1 MDMMT
6 KDTLTIKEFAKT
18 IDAKQMH
25 EVFYIDK
32 KNNHETF
39 NQAYSTM
46 LRFKMFDYYDYSD
59 FDEPKYTSFRNAF
72 ISALINRAGE
82 IECIDFSN
90 QFNQYNHIIQK
101 LKYDDMIELWKN
113 YLNVKSHTTKTIENP
128 EQQTL
133 INAFKSYETGDLFT
147 DINKIN
153 DTILRMYLKGDA
165 DESFIYYRT
174 YLMTCVKK
182 QDSYGVKYVP
192 DGVKAKFEFHKFN
205 VWLDEY
211 YKKNKLNNQRLLN
224 EEKMFYL
231 YLLKEVNDICDAFPT
246 YFQGEIDIN
255 WWGLDEYRSKSLK
268 QSKAYLDSKNIT

>member
-1 MDMMT
+1 MDLTT
-6 KDTLTIKEFAKT
+6 KDTLTVKEFAKT
-18 IDAKQMH
+18 FDIKQLH
-25 EVFYIDK
+25 EHFYLNK
-32 KNNHETF
+32 ENNHETF
-39 NQAYSTM
+39 NQAFSTM

-59 FDEPKYTSFRNAF
+59 FDEPKYTSFRIAF
-72 ISALINRAGE
+72 ISALINRSGE

-90 QFNQYNHIIQK
+90 HFNQYNNIIKK

-128 EQQTL
+128 EQQAL

-153 DTILRMYLKGDA
+153 DTILRMYLMGNA

-174 YLMTCVKK
+174 YLMTCVK
-182 QDSYGVKYVP
+182 QEDRYIP
-192 DGVKAKFEFHKFN
+192 DTQKAKIEFHKFN
-205 VWLDEY
+205 IWLDEF
-211 YKKNKLNNQRLLN
+211 YKKNKLNNHRLVN

-246 YFQGEIDIN
+246 YFKGEIDVN

-268 QSKAYLDSKNIT
+268 QSRTYIQNG

>member
-1 MDMMT
+1 MMT
-6 KDTLTIKEFAKT
+6 KDTLTIQEFAKT

-46 LRFKMFDYYDYSD
+46 LRFKMFDYYDYSN

-90 QFNQYNHIIQK
+90 QFNQYNNIIQK
-101 LKYDDMIELWKN
+101 LKFDDMIELWKQ
-113 YLNVKSHTTKTIENP
+113 YLNVKSYTTKTIENS

-153 DTILRMYLKGDA
+153 ETILRMYLRGDA

-174 YLMTCVKK
+174 YFNDLCKK
-182 QDSYGVKYVP
+182 AG
-192 DGVKAKFEFHKFN
+192 
-205 VWLDEY
+205 
-211 YKKNKLNNQRLLN
+211 
-224 EEKMFYL
+224 
-231 YLLKEVNDICDAFPT
+231 
-246 YFQGEIDIN
+246 
-255 WWGLDEYRSKSLK
+255 
-268 QSKAYLDSKNIT
+268 

>member
-1 MDMMT
+1 MMT

-59 FDEPKYTSFRNAF
+59 FDQAKYTLFRNAF
-72 ISALINRAGE
+72 ISALINRTGE

-90 QFNQYNHIIQK
+90 HFNQYNNIIQK
-101 LKYDDMIELWKN
+101 LKFDDMIELWKQ
-113 YLNVKSHTTKTIENP
+113 YLNVKSYTTKTIGNSD
-128 EQQTL
+128 QQTL

-153 DTILRMYLKGDA
+153 DTILRMYLMGDA

-192 DGVKAKFEFHKFN
+192 DGVKAKYEFHKFN

-246 YFQGEIDIN
+246 YFKGEIDIN